1 MKVIKFS
8 TIVLGLVASV
18 VYAKQSN
25 PNHSVLREISLDS
38 CKFRMKDPYH
48 VGVSID
54 TRSSSHSASYVV
66 TIDPR
71 AQHPFQTWIRLSC
84 EDPVTSRTLT
94 DIAGMKMSDKGWV
107 LNLTPNDFEEQHT
120 TFYPLRGQG
129 WSGGGV
135 TQDDTDGDETR
146 RTRTF
151 SFCIPHRQ
159 LAICGVAQ
167 SVGYLKWPNESV
179 LPQVIQ
185 ILESIEFIDM
195 QSAAPAN

>member
-1 MKVIKFS
+1 MEN
-8 TIVLGLVASV
+8 AA
-18 VYAKQSN
+18 YAQQLNYDSYIF
-25 PNHSVLREISLDS
+25 REIVVDS
-38 CKFRMKDPYH
+38 CHFKIKNLYH
-48 VGVSID
+48 GKMSVD

-66 TIDPR
+66 TINPR
-71 AQHPFQTWIRLSC
+71 AEHPFQTWIRLSC
-84 EDPVTSRTLT
+84 EDPVTSGTLT

-120 TFYPLRGQG
+120 TFYPLRGHG

-135 TQDDTDGDETR
+135 TQDDTDGDEAR

-185 ILESIEFIDM
+185 ILEGIEFIDV
-195 QSAAPAN
+195 QSVAPADTANP